1 MVKFYR
7 MLPGTSFPQR
17 ADKSAGGTLPVRAYR
32 YCEAIRTASA
42 FGWYVF
48 PPADFDLA
56 WDGADT
62 IWKFGFEQDW
72 TVLDSVQFPDFTR
85 NFNRQCPLDLNDA
98 VPPFLTAGAEPGMV
112 QIWSGLFA
120 RTEPGWSLLVRSP
133 ANLPKSNSYEHYEG
147 IIETDKWF
155 GPLFINIRLMKTDVP
170 ITFDVGY
177 PLMQVQP
184 LQQSTYSEEVL
195 ESMDKVDG
203 IEEFTQDDWK
213 NYRQTITKPGRGFER
228 EKGFYA
234 KMVRRQKSHE

>member
-7 MLPGTSFPQR
+7 LLPGSSIPQR

-32 YCEAIRTASA
+32 YCEAVRTASA

-48 PPADFDLA
+48 PPADFNLA

-62 IWKFGFEQDW
+62 IWKFGYEDDW
-72 TVLDSVQFPDFTR
+72 TVLDSVQYPDYIRT
-85 NFNRQCPLDLNDA
+85 FNHYCPLDLGDA

-112 QIWSGLFA
+112 QIWSGLFC
-120 RTEPGWSLLVRSP
+120 RTEPGWSLLVRAP
-133 ANLPKSNSYEHYEG
+133 ANLPRSHSYEHFEG

-155 GPLFINIRLMKTDVP
+155 GPLFINVRLTKTDIP
-170 ITFDVGY
+170 ITFDMGY

-184 LQQSTYSEEVL
+184 LPQSAYSDEVL
-195 ESMDKVDG
+195 EAVDTVESV
-203 IEEFTQDDWK
+203 EEFTRDDWEK
-213 NYRQTITKPGRGFER
+213 YRETITRPGKGFER

-234 KMVRRQKSHE
+234 KMVRRQKSHA